1 MQNPSTAVLIL
12 AAGASVRLGR
22 PKQSLVFDG
31 QTLLQKIVTTAS
43 ALQSGPVL
51 LVLRKGD
58 LLDVKERV
66 VIVENPEAQ
75 LGMATSIKCG
85 LRLLEE
91 QYPDIETLIIT
102 VCDQPFITTG
112 LLQEM
117 IEKHQQTQLPIIA
130 CQYGTT
136 IGTPVLFHKTMFEAL
151 YGLNGDKGAR
161 QLINQQIQQVG
172 LINFPLGNIDVDT
185 EEDYE
190 RLIKA

>member
-22 PKQSLVFDG
+22 PKQTLVFNG
-31 QTLLQKIVTTAS
+31 LTLLQKIVTTAS

-51 LVLRKGD
+51 LVLRKGEI
-58 LLDVKERV
+58 LDVKEKV
-66 VIVENPEAQ
+66 VIVENPDAQ
-75 LGMATSIKCG
+75 LGMSTSIKCG
-85 LRLLEE
+85 IRLLEE
-91 QYPDIETLIIT
+91 QYPDIETVIIT
-102 VCDQPFITTG
+102 VCDQPFVTTG

-117 IEKHQQTQLPIIA
+117 IKKYEETHLPIIA
-130 CQYGTT
+130 CQYGET
-136 IGTPVLFHKTMFEAL
+136 IGTPVLFHKTMFQAL

-161 QLINQQIQQVG
+161 QLINQKIQQVG

>member
-1 MQNPSTAVLIL
+1 
-12 AAGASVRLGR
+12 
-22 PKQSLVFDG
+22 
-31 QTLLQKIVTTAS
+31 
-43 ALQSGPVL
+43 
-51 LVLRKGD
+51 
-58 LLDVKERV
+58 
-66 VIVENPEAQ
+66 
-75 LGMATSIKCG
+75 
-85 LRLLEE
+85 
-91 QYPDIETLIIT
+91 
-102 VCDQPFITTG
+102 
-112 LLQEM
+112 M
-117 IEKHQQTQLPIIA
+117 IEKYQQTQLPIIA